1 MNVDISK
8 TTHFLYQK
16 TALNLNTK
24 SVNPFIH
31 LHPIHVKKIW
41 FQRISGLVWTGDIN

>member
-8 TTHFLYQK
+8 TTHFLYHK

-24 SVNPFIH
+24 SVNPLIH
-31 LHPIHVKKIW
+31 LHPIHVQKKCGFKEYPDW
-41 FQRISGLVWTGDIN
+41 